1 MAFRAILVALVILP
15 SAVAEFR
22 HVAMDFSGEECSS
35 CAASMTKSLQ
45 RLRGVTSVS
54 VDKTM
59 ITIELAPGNRV
70 PLSEIRDSIKRV
82 GFTPGEA
89 RVLVLGTIVEENE
102 QRVLKLHGLE
112 QSIQLTGAVP
122 PAAGEA
128 KLEGTIPP
136 ANPQLR
142 ETLIVKKALSR

>member
-1 MAFRAILVALVILP
+1 MAFRAILVALLILP

-22 HVAMDFSGEECSS
+22 HVAIDYSGEECAS
-35 CAASMTKSLQ
+35 CGASMTKSLQ

-54 VDKTM
+54 VNKTM

-89 RVLVLGTIVEENE
+89 RVLVLGTIAKENK
-102 QRVLKLHGLE
+102 QRVFKLLGLN
-112 QSIQLTGAVP
+112 QTIQLTGAVP
-122 PAAGEA
+122 SAAGEV

-136 ANPQLR
+136 ANPPSR
-142 ETLIVKKALSR
+142 DTLIVKKALSR